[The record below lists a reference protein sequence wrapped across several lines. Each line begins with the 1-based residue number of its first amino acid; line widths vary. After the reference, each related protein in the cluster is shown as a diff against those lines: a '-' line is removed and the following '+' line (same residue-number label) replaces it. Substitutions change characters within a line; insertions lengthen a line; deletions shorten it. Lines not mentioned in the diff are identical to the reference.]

1 MPLMQNYFHQ
11 NYHLSMKNILVT
23 GGLGFIGSN
32 FIKHI
37 FNKYNYNIFNV
48 DLKTYAASYDNI
60 SEDIRK
66 SGRLSLSICDIND
79 TDRLRN
85 LIQRNNINY
94 VVNFAAESHVDNSIS
109 DSSPFVHTNINGTH
123 SLLTLLHDCPSIER
137 FLQVSTDEVY
147 GTLSEQDDPFTETTP
162 IQANSPY
169 SASKASADLLCRSF
183 YETFDYPILITRC
196 SNNYG
201 PNQHEE
207 KLMPL
212 MIKKAKA
219 GEKLPVYGDGKN
231 IRDWIHVADHCSGID
246 AVLHGGKIGEVYNI
260 GGKNEM
266 RNIDIVKT
274 ILKLLDKDEDQIEF
288 VKDRL
293 GHDWRY
299 AIDNSKIQN
308 ELNWFPSVNF
318 EEGLKELI

>member
-1 MPLMQNYFHQ
+1 
-11 NYHLSMKNILVT
+11 MKSILVT

-32 FIKHI
+32 FINYI
-37 FNKYNYNIFNV
+37 FKKYDYEIFNV
-48 DLKTYAASYDNI
+48 DALTYAASLSNI
-60 SEDIRK
+60 DDEVGGSPRYNLLI
-66 SGRLSLSICDIND
+66 SDINEHYGIKS
-79 TDRLRN
+79 
-85 LIQRNNINY
+85 LIQNHGINY
-94 VVNFAAESHVDNSIS
+94 VVNFAAESHVDNSIN
-109 DSSPFVHTNINGTH
+109 DSTPFIQTNINGTH
-123 SLLTLLHDCPSIER
+123 NLLTLLHDCPSIER
-137 FLQVSTDEVY
+137 YLQVSTDEVY
-147 GTLSEQDDPFTETTP
+147 GSLKEGDDAFTEQTP

-183 YETFDYPILITRC
+183 HETFNYPILITRC

-207 KLMPL
+207 KLIPL
-212 MIKKAKA
+212 MIKNAKA
-219 GEKLPVYGDGKN
+219 GNKLPVYGDGRN
-231 IRDWIHVADHCSGID
+231 IRDWIHVSDHCSGID

-260 GGKNEM
+260 GGKNEV

-274 ILKLLDKDEDQIEF
+274 ILKLLGKDESQIEF

-308 ELNWFPSVNF
+308 ELNWFPSLNF

>member
-1 MPLMQNYFHQ
+1 
-11 NYHLSMKNILVT
+11 MKNILIT

-37 FNKYNYNIFNV
+37 FNKYDYHIHNV
-48 DLKTYAASYDNI
+48 DLKTYAANYKNI
-60 SEDIRK
+60 NEEINQ
-66 SGRLSLSICDIND
+66 SGRYSLSICDIND
-79 TDRLRN
+79 TDRIRN
-85 LIQRNNINY
+85 LINKNNINY
-94 VVNFAAESHVDNSIS
+94 IVNFAAESHVDNSINNS
-109 DSSPFVHTNINGTH
+109 KPFIHTNINGTH

-137 FLQVSTDEVY
+137 YLQVSTDEVY
-147 GTLSEQDDPFTETTP
+147 GSLTEEDDAFTENTP
-162 IQANSPY
+162 LQSNSPY

-183 YETFDYPILITRC
+183 YETFNYPILITRC

-207 KLMPL
+207 KLIPL
-212 MIKKAKA
+212 MIKNVKA
-219 GEKLPVYGDGKN
+219 GKKLPVYGDGKN
-231 IRDWIHVADHCSGID
+231 IRDWIHVSDHCSGID

-260 GGKNEM
+260 GGKNEV

-274 ILKLLDKDEDQIEF
+274 ILKLLGKDESQIEF

-299 AIDNSKIQN
+299 AIDNTKIQN
-308 ELNWFPSVNF
+308 ELNWFPNINF
-318 EEGLKELI
+318 EEGLKELL

>member
-1 MPLMQNYFHQ
+1 
-11 NYHLSMKNILVT
+11 MKSILVT

-37 FNKYNYNIFNV
+37 FNKYDYHIHNV
-48 DLKTYAASYDNI
+48 DSKTYAANYKNI
-60 SEDIRK
+60 SEEINR
-66 SGRLSLSICDIND
+66 SGRYSLSICDINN
-79 TDRLRN
+79 TDRIRN
-85 LIQRNNINY
+85 LIQKNDINY
-94 VVNFAAESHVDNSIS
+94 IVNFAAESHVDNSINNS
-109 DSSPFVHTNINGTH
+109 TPFIKTNINGTH
-123 SLLTLLHDCPSIER
+123 SLLSLLHDCSSIER
-137 FLQVSTDEVY
+137 YLQVSTDEVY
-147 GTLSEQDDPFTETTP
+147 GSLSEEDDAFTENTP
-162 IQANSPY
+162 LQANSPY

-207 KLMPL
+207 KLIPL
-212 MIKKAKA
+212 MIKNTKA
-219 GEKLPVYGDGKN
+219 GKKLPVYGDGRN
-231 IRDWIHVADHCSGID
+231 IRDWIHVSDHCSGID
-246 AVLHGGKIGEVYNI
+246 TVLHGGKIGEVYNI
-260 GGKNEM
+260 GGKNEV
-266 RNIDIVKT
+266 RNIDIVKI

-308 ELNWFPSVNF
+308 ELNWFPSVTF
-318 EEGLKELI
+318 EEGLKKLI

>member
-1 MPLMQNYFHQ
+1 M
-11 NYHLSMKNILVT
+11 SKNILIT

-48 DLKTYAASYDNI
+48 DVKTYAASYDNI
-60 SEDIRK
+60 SEEINRSGRYYLSLYDINNTKDIR
-66 SGRLSLSICDIND
+66 RLV
-79 TDRLRN
+79 RK
-85 LIQRNNINY
+85 NNINY
-94 VVNFAAESHVDNSIS
+94 IVNFAAESHVDNSINNS
-109 DSSPFVHTNINGTH
+109 TPFVQTNINGTH
-123 SLLTLLHDCPSIER
+123 SLLTLLHDCPSVER
-137 FLQVSTDEVY
+137 YLQVSTDEVY
-147 GTLSEQDDPFTETTP
+147 GSLTEEDDPFTENTP
-162 IQANSPY
+162 LQANSPY

-201 PNQHEE
+201 PNQHQE
-207 KLMPL
+207 KLIPL
-212 MIKKAKA
+212 MIKNAKR
-219 GEKLPVYGDGKN
+219 GKKLPVYGDGRN
-231 IRDWIHVADHCSGID
+231 IRDWIHVSDHCSGID

-260 GGKNEM
+260 GGKNEV

-274 ILKLLDKDEDQIEF
+274 ILKLLDKGEDQIEY

-299 AIDNSKIQN
+299 AINNSKIQN
-308 ELNWFPSVNF
+308 QLNWFPSVNF
-318 EEGLKELI
+318 EDGLKKLI

>member
-1 MPLMQNYFHQ
+1 
-11 NYHLSMKNILVT
+11 MKSILVT

-32 FIKHI
+32 FIKYI
-37 FNKYNYNIFNV
+37 FNKYDYHIHNV
-48 DLKTYAASYDNI
+48 DSKTYAANYKNI
-60 SEDIRK
+60 SEEINR
-66 SGRLSLSICDIND
+66 SGRYSLSICDINN
-79 TDRLRN
+79 TDRIRN
-85 LIQRNNINY
+85 LIQKNDINY
-94 VVNFAAESHVDNSIS
+94 IVNFAAESHVDNSINNS
-109 DSSPFVHTNINGTH
+109 TPFIKTNINGTH
-123 SLLTLLHDCPSIER
+123 SLLSLLHDCSSIER
-137 FLQVSTDEVY
+137 YLQVSTDEVY
-147 GTLSEQDDPFTETTP
+147 GSLSEEDDAFTENTP
-162 IQANSPY
+162 LQANSPY

-207 KLMPL
+207 KLIPL
-212 MIKKAKA
+212 MIKNTKA
-219 GEKLPVYGDGKN
+219 GKKLPVYGDGRN
-231 IRDWIHVADHCSGID
+231 IRDWIHVSDHCSGID
-246 AVLHGGKIGEVYNI
+246 TVLHGGKIGEVYNI
-260 GGKNEM
+260 GGKNEV

-318 EEGLKELI
+318 KDGLKELI

>member
-1 MPLMQNYFHQ
+1 
-11 NYHLSMKNILVT
+11 MKSILVT

-32 FIKHI
+32 FIKYI
-37 FNKYNYNIFNV
+37 FNKYDYHIHNV
-48 DLKTYAASYDNI
+48 DSKTYAANYKNI
-60 SEDIRK
+60 SEEINR
-66 SGRLSLSICDIND
+66 SGRYSLSICDINN
-79 TDRLRN
+79 TDRIRN
-85 LIQRNNINY
+85 LIQKNDINY
-94 VVNFAAESHVDNSIS
+94 IVNFAAESHVDNSINNS
-109 DSSPFVHTNINGTH
+109 TPFIKTNINGTH
-123 SLLTLLHDCPSIER
+123 SLLSLLHDCSSIER
-137 FLQVSTDEVY
+137 YLQVSTDEVY
-147 GTLSEQDDPFTETTP
+147 GSLSEEDDAFTENTP
-162 IQANSPY
+162 LQANSPY

-207 KLMPL
+207 KLIPL
-212 MIKKAKA
+212 MIKNAKA
-219 GEKLPVYGDGKN
+219 GKKLPVYGNGKN

-246 AVLHGGKIGEVYNI
+246 AVLNGGTIGEVYNI

-274 ILKLLDKDEDQIEF
+274 IIYLLDKDEDQIEF

-308 ELNWFPSVNF
+308 ELNWLPSVNF
-318 EEGLKELI
+318 QDGLKELI

>member
-1 MPLMQNYFHQ
+1 
-11 NYHLSMKNILVT
+11 MKNILIT

-37 FNKYNYNIFNV
+37 FDKYDYEIFNL
-48 DLKTYAASYDNI
+48 DALTYAANINNI
-60 SEDIRK
+60 SGEINESERYNLLID
-66 SGRLSLSICDIND
+66 DINN
-79 TDRLRN
+79 THSIKSLVKNRE
-85 LIQRNNINY
+85 INY
-94 VVNFAAESHVDNSIS
+94 IVNFAAESHVDNSINNS
-109 DSSPFVHTNINGTH
+109 KPFIEANINGTH
-123 SLLTLLHDCPSIER
+123 SLLTLLHDCPTVER
-137 FLQVSTDEVY
+137 YLQVSTDEVY
-147 GTLSEQDDPFTETTP
+147 GSLTEQDDAFTENTP
-162 IQANSPY
+162 LQANSPY

-207 KLMPL
+207 KLIPL
-212 MIKKAKA
+212 MIKNAKA
-219 GEKLPVYGDGKN
+219 GKKLPVYGDGRN
-231 IRDWIHVADHCSGID
+231 IRDWIHVSDHCSGID
-246 AVLHGGKIGEVYNI
+246 AVLHGGKIGEAYNI
-260 GGKNEM
+260 GGKNEV

-299 AIDNSKIQN
+299 AIDNTKIQN

-318 EEGLKELI
+318 EEGLKELL

>member
-1 MPLMQNYFHQ
+1 
-11 NYHLSMKNILVT
+11 MKNILVT